1 MISGGMLKIDA
12 VSLVETLE
20 GYPYL
25 FVITLFGVGYAPRRR
40 RRRRRRATAP
50 TGKAR
55 RRTGMVVIGI
65 PRWGGGR
72 TR

>member
-12 VSLVETLE
+12 VSLMETLE

-25 FVITLFGVGYAPRRR
+25 FVSTLLGVGYAPRRR
-40 RRRRRRATAP
+40 RRMRRVTAL
-50 TGKAR
+50 TGRAR
-55 RRTGMVVIGI
+55 RRTGIVIIGI

-72 TR
+72 TQ